1 METAMP
7 HPLPSAASSFRS
19 PGQISSRRIK
29 YPHLPKSIPVHTPHV
44 TYPGLTKHGMSPKT
58 KIPMGM
64 TLPIMTKAG
73 GHPADTTSHLPMFGH
88 GTH

>member
-7 HPLPSAASSFRS
+7 HPLPSAVGGFNAGRMSGR
-19 PGQISSRRIK
+19 GIK

-44 TYPGLTKHGMSPKT
+44 SYPGLAKCGKAPATKL
-58 KIPMGM
+58 PMGM

-73 GHPADTTSHLPMFGH
+73 GHPADTTSRLPMYGH